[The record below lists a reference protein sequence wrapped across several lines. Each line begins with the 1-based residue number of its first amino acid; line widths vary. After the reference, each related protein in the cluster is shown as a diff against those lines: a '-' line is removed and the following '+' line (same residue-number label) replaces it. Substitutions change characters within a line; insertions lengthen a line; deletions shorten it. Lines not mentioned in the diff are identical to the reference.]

1 MPEEEGLNTTL
12 GFAHGNLGQDDPES
26 GGRRPFALLAGA
38 SR

>member
-12 GFAHGNLGQDDPES
+12 GFAYRKLGQDDPES
-26 GGRRPFALLAGA
+26 GGGGLLLCSL